1 METILIDQKDIASL
15 AVQKHTEPLHRLSAE
30 WGLLESQFQN
40 KVFLV
45 SGYDNDSRELHEIE
59 EVGVFMEH
67 FNRECPFWL
76 FFALL
81 DDTGSNA
88 WMVRCL
94 CATGQPGHDED
105 GQVVVVLARNVFET
119 ETPLQL
125 LPVAGKPVTLSTPQ
139 MRDSTGR
146 PLQRATPHRLVT
158 FPWVPGALPW
168 TVVRMPRREPSQQQ
182 AV

>member
-59 EVGVFMEH
+59 EVGVFMEN

-76 FFALL
+76 FFAQL

-105 GQVVVVLARNVFET
+105 GQVVVLLDRDRYLDFMHWQLRHIADVVKRTGGSEEDVGRMLAG
-119 ETPLQL
+119 
-125 LPVAGKPVTLSTPQ
+125 VATS
-139 MRDSTGR
+139 MRDLMTT
-146 PLQRATPHRLVT
+146 AN
-158 FPWVPGALPW
+158 
-168 TVVRMPRREPSQQQ
+168 
-182 AV
+182 